1 MFAYQLAVVV
11 DDALEGVTEVVRGRD
26 LLGSTARQIWLHE
39 LLGFTPPQF
48 IHMPLLNDVD
58 GRRLSKRDADL
69 DLGILRTRF
78 TPEQLTGALACAA
91 GLIDRPEAISA
102 RELIPLFSWDR
113 VPHGD
118 LCLPESIF

>member
-1 MFAYQLAVVV
+1 
-11 DDALEGVTEVVRGRD
+11 
-26 LLGSTARQIWLHE
+26 
-39 LLGFTPPQF
+39 
-48 IHMPLLNDVD
+48 MPLLNDVD

-118 LCLPESIF
+118 LCLPEGIF